1 MTSQSKFPP
10 ELKAV
15 KYNGVGTQLTE
26 GLSEQLG
33 VSFLRL
39 RDFCSILVLSKL
51 LRWLTI
57 MEIASYNETSTSLK
71 A

>member
-33 VSFLRL
+33 VSFLRTMPVN
-39 RDFCSILVLSKL
+39 SNPPVG
-51 LRWLTI
+51 
-57 MEIASYNETSTSLK
+57 
-71 A
+71 